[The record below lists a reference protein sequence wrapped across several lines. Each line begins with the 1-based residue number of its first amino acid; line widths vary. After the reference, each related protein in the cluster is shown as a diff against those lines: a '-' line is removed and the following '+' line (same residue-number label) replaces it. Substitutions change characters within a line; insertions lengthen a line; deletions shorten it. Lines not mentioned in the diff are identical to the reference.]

1 MKRATWI
8 VLGLAAAGC
17 GNGDE
22 AVTPAKPDTPAVE
35 QPAKPAAALE
45 IAAVTMPETVI
56 GAAAFLEAPE
66 ANQGRI
72 AITGVVLQVDAD
84 KHRFLLCDQAEA
96 GCIGGD

>member
-1 MKRATWI
+1 MKRATWV

-17 GNGDE
+17 GNGNE

-35 QPAKPAAALE
+35 QPAAALE
-45 IAAVTMPETVI
+45 FAAVTMPENVI

-66 ANQGRI
+66 ANEGRI
-72 AITGVVLQVDAD
+72 AITGAVAQVDAD
-84 KHRFLLCDQAEA
+84 KNRFLLCDQAEA